1 MSCWVE
7 CVWPVYLRQEVSMSG
22 NAPMLFRERLERF
35 SHRLEARSRECEER
49 GFVFGYPPA
58 RLMKEIA
65 PRAEKLRAR
74 VDVAARRTWSF
85 LEFLR
90 SNFWNFAALCA
101 LAVALG
107 VRCHHVVATALF
119 GTEMRSVPQN
129 APDDFRR
136 STSMR
141 YASSPARAARWVA
154 QSHGDAI
161 GSASSVR
168 RQPGG
173 TAHSIREGR
182 LCGSRWLI
190 TLP

>member
-1 MSCWVE
+1 
-7 CVWPVYLRQEVSMSG
+7 LRLLAEQ
-22 NAPMLFRERLERF
+22 L
-35 SHRLEARSRECEER
+35 
-49 GFVFGYPPA
+49 PPS
-58 RLMKEIA
+58 LSSPLKS
-65 PRAEKLRAR
+65 
-74 VDVAARRTWSF
+74 ARRLLGAPSLSPQLESYRLGGDYAVAWNAMVLGITHMIVIQFAFSVVLWLGGFRNVRHFGTWSF

-119 GTEMRSVPQN
+119 ETEMRSVPQN